1 MAWLTTIPRREAAG
15 ELAEAYA
22 TMAARPMPA
31 PYIPAHGDVAGI
43 IRAHSLDPAL
53 MRLVFGLTGPN
64 HPQALSWEQQELLS
78 AVTSRANECF
88 Y

>member
-1 MAWLTTIPRREAAG
+1 MAWLTTIPRRAADG
-15 ELAEAYA
+15 ELAETYA
-22 TMAARPMPA
+22 TMAARPMPP

-64 HPQALSWEQQELLS
+64 HPQSLTWDQQELLS